1 MRGELT
7 RQINVRL
14 DVSTIEKINDLIRD
28 GEFSNMADFLRYS
41 VNQILKRYEGR
52 SPPLVTEGSPTGL
65 IAAPAGVRLDASRS
79 SIGVKR
85 LNGWLTTARC

>member
-41 VNQILKRYEGR
+41 VNQILKRYDGR
-52 SPPLVTEGSPTGL
+52 SPPPSEL
-65 IAAPAGVRLDASRS
+65 
-79 SIGVKR
+79 KKQ
-85 LNGWLTTARC
+85 

>member
-41 VNQILKRYEGR
+41 VNQILKRYDGR
-52 SPPLVTEGSPTGL
+52 SPPPLGAEKTMMPTGI
-65 IAAPAGVRLDASRS
+65 IANPVG
-79 SIGVKR
+79 
-85 LNGWLTTARC
+85 